1 MPSPQDFPLRVET
14 SGIRTLCS
22 LPLAVPLVSYGG
34 KRPIG
39 SAPYPR
45 VQALGLL
52 KRGYIYICSPCATP
66 FVPGYAWYSFKNV
79 APGGELPEVSDN
91 ELMEALFQHVGK
103 AWQRH
108 GMARHGIAMYGEV
121 YRDIAWHGMV
131 CRRLQIGIVRC
142 GIVWHGISRYGMV
155 WHGMEWYGTGPRCM
169 LWGGAEDRR
178 EPRCG
183 AVVFETRGPK

>member
-1 MPSPQDFPLRVET
+1 MDGPYIDTGTQYQQGMPYVGQRPLFMYSENGDSRGPCPCEARKIFRCV
-14 SGIRTLCS
+14 LKH
-22 LPLAVPLVSYGG
+22 LVYE
-34 KRPIG
+34 R
-39 SAPYPR
+39 SAAYLWHR
-45 VQALGLL
+45 VQALGIL
-52 KRGYIYICSPCATP
+52 KRGYIYIYICSPCATP

-131 CRRLQIGIVRC
+131 CRRLQIGIVR
-142 GIVWHGISRYGMV
+142 Y
-155 WHGMEWYGTGPRCM
+155 
-169 LWGGAEDRR
+169 
-178 EPRCG
+178 
-183 AVVFETRGPK
+183 